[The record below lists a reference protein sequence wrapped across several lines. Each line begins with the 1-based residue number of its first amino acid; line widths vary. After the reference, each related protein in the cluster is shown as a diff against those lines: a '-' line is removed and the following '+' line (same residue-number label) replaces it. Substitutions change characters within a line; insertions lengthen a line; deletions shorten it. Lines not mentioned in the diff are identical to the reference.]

1 MLSDICDSMKP
12 DWRFCTE
19 EVMLLWSLTDLGVSL
34 DLSEVEETVNLRLSI
49 SRLRLSNFSKFSSSM
64 ALTHRWRSRMRF
76 SKLAK
81 RRLDSSSLV
90 VSKYTLCQIAGSDRG
105 AKGALAPPIF
115 RSIKTSEFS
124 TNAQS
129 RNALVV
135 LDSVLGPPWLACHT

>member
-64 ALTHRWRSRMRF
+64 ALTHRCRSRMRF

-81 RRLDSSSLV
+81 RRLDSSSLI
-90 VSKYTLCQIAGSDRG
+90 VSKYTQIAGSDRG

-115 RSIKTSEFS
+115 RSIK
-124 TNAQS
+124 NK
-129 RNALVV
+129 
-135 LDSVLGPPWLACHT
+135 